1 MGCLCELV
9 LGNRVVKGMFGVV
22 DCLFGGLVCC
32 MKRWRGDEGEVVVGE
47 GTCRCG
53 CQLFLG
59 MRESGEEYV

>member
-1 MGCLCELV
+1 MVGLYGLV
-9 LGNRVVKGMFGVV
+9 LGSRVVKGMFDAI
-22 DCLFGGLVCC
+22 DCLCEGLVYC

-59 MRESGEEYV
+59 MRESGEECV